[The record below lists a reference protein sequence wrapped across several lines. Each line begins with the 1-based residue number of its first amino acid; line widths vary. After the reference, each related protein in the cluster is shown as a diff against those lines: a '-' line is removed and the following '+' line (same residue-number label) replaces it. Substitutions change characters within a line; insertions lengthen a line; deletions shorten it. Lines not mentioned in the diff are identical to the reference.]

1 MKRRP
6 GPRAQRLGKACPA
19 GTTRAVFGVLHP
31 FLLWG
36 IAAIAVPIAIHLLL
50 RQRPRPRPWAAMR
63 WLRAAMQRAQRR
75 FRLTNL
81 LLLIMRCLIIAL
93 LACAVARPNWS
104 VLGRGGQLVL
114 VIDQTASMGAR
125 GDDAGPLAAVAAAL
139 TQADLP
145 GRVRV
150 IAVADQVRVVADGG
164 AEEARAAVQRLSAL
178 PFPGGLDLDSAR
190 GTRTGTANSSGLLTH
205 MNAGADVVLIS
216 DFQQDDGS
224 SLATFLHDHVHSV
237 RRWAV
242 GNATANAAIIGL
254 EEIPDPLPN
263 ESSEAL
269 LHLAGQHQAGIR
281 LAVNGGPASEAGRGN
296 RFAIPPL
303 EPGDHRLVVSIDDG
317 GLTYDD
323 RLEIPLKVRGPV
335 PVVIAVDHADYLA
348 ASLLADTRN
357 FAPSTGHQSQILP
370 TQLAAEALP
379 PRGLVAL
386 RGRSGDGERLARWVQ
401 AGGVLWAPL
410 SVLEED
416 PALQPLLAGLDL
428 GETGNGGPFVSGMR
442 DLDEVFALAALANVP
457 TVTTLPAQA
466 EVVLRAGVT
475 PVVIALHVGRGRVI
489 VETAPLSQDPAF
501 TARGATPLW
510 VRRVARRLTAS
521 ADIPQWWE
529 AGRPVP
535 ANVTDATDSTAAT
548 DASEASAAITLRRA
562 GLAMVIQPGTPLI
575 AEPGAYSL
583 GDGRGNDR
591 YVIVTANREE
601 ARIDRAPPPGAARTL
616 TEALPAAT
624 GADWGLPLLLAAL
637 ALLLGEGAFA
647 AWAGRQ
653 YAAPAAAVGAAIAA
667 KDAA

>member
-1 MKRRP
+1 M
-6 GPRAQRLGKACPA
+6 
-19 GTTRAVFGVLHP
+19 FGVLHP

-36 IAAIAVPIAIHLLL
+36 TAAIAVPIAIHLLL

-93 LACAVARPNWS
+93 LACAVARPSWS
-104 VLGRGGQLVL
+104 VLGRGGELIL
-114 VIDQTASMGAR
+114 VIDQSASMGAR
-125 GDDAGPLAAVAAAL
+125 GDDAGPLAAVSAAL
-139 TQADLP
+139 AQADLP
-145 GRVRV
+145 ARVRV
-150 IAVADQVRVVADGG
+150 IAVADQVRIVADGG

-178 PFPGGLDLDSAR
+178 PFPGGLDLDSAQ
-190 GTRTGTANSSGLLTH
+190 GTRSGSIRSEGLLTH
-205 MNAGADVVLIS
+205 MQASADVVLIS

-224 SLATFLHDHVHSV
+224 SLATFLQDHVNSV

-242 GNATANAAIIGL
+242 GNATANVAIIGL
-254 EEIPDPLPN
+254 EGIPDPLPN

-269 LHLAGQHQAGIR
+269 LQLAGQHQGSIR
-281 LAVNGGPASEAGRGN
+281 LAINGGPASEAGRGN

-303 EPGDHRLVVSIDDG
+303 EPGDHRLVVTIDDG

-357 FAPSTGHQSQILP
+357 FAPSTGHQPQILP

-410 SVLEED
+410 TVLQED
-416 PALQPLLAGLDL
+416 PALQPLLAGLEL
-428 GETGNGGPFVSGMR
+428 GDANNGGPFVSGMR
-442 DLDEVFALAALANVP
+442 DLDEVFALAALATVP
-457 TVTTLPAQA
+457 AVNALPAQA
-466 EVVLRAGVT
+466 DILLRAGTT
-475 PVVIALHVGRGRVI
+475 PVVIALRAGRGRII
-489 VETAPLSQDPAF
+489 VETAPLSQDPSF

-535 ANVTDATDSTAAT
+535 TDST
-548 DASEASAAITLRRA
+548 DISPASDTSDTSDLSDAITLRRA
-562 GLAMVIQPGTPLI
+562 GLAIVVQPGKLLI
-575 AEPGAYSL
+575 VEPGAYRAS
-583 GDGRGNDR
+583 DGRGNER
-591 YVIVTANREE
+591 NIIVTANRDE

-653 YAAPAAAVGAAIAA
+653 YAAPAAATSTSAAA
-667 KDAA
+667 KDVA

>member
-1 MKRRP
+1 
-6 GPRAQRLGKACPA
+6 
-19 GTTRAVFGVLHP
+19 
-31 FLLWG
+31 
-36 IAAIAVPIAIHLLL
+36 
-50 RQRPRPRPWAAMR
+50 MR

-93 LACAVARPNWS
+93 LACALARPSWS

-125 GDDAGPLAAVAAAL
+125 GDDAGPLAAVTAAL
-139 TQADLP
+139 AGADLP

-164 AEEARAAVQRLSAL
+164 ADEARAGLQRLSAL
-178 PFPGGLDLDSAR
+178 PFPGGLDLDSAS
-190 GTRTGTANSSGLLTH
+190 GTRRGGGLLTH
-205 MNAGADVVLIS
+205 MDAGADVVLIS

-224 SLATFLHDHVHSV
+224 SLAAFLHDHVHSV

-242 GNATANAAIIGL
+242 GDATANAAIIGL
-254 EEIPDPLPN
+254 EGIPDPLPN

-269 LHLAGQHQAGIR
+269 LQLAGQHLAGIR
-281 LAVNGGPASEAGRGN
+281 LAVNGGPASEAGRGK

-303 EPGDHRLVVSIDDG
+303 EAGDHRLVVSIDDG

-323 RLEIPLKVRGPV
+323 RLEILLKVRGPV

-357 FAPSTGHQSQILP
+357 FAPSTGHQAQILP
-370 TQLAAEALP
+370 TQLAGEALP
-379 PRGLVAL
+379 AHGLVAL

-410 SVLEED
+410 HVLQED
-416 PALQPLLAGLDL
+416 PALQPLLAGLEL
-428 GETGNGGPFVSGMR
+428 GEASSGGPFVSGMR
-442 DLDEVFALAALANVP
+442 DLDEVFALAALASVP
-457 TVTTLPAQA
+457 TVSALPAQA
-466 EVVLRAGVT
+466 KVLLRAGTT
-475 PVVIALHVGRGRVI
+475 PVVIALPAGRGRIV

-510 VRRVARRLTAS
+510 VRRVARRLTAQ

-535 ANVTDATDSTAAT
+535 ADAADAT
-548 DASEASAAITLRRA
+548 TLRRA
-562 GLAMVIQPGTPLI
+562 GLAIVVQAGIPLI
-575 AEPGAYSL
+575 VEPGAYSL
-583 GDGRGNDR
+583 SDRGGDGRH
-591 YVIVTANREE
+591 VIVTANRDE
-601 ARIDRAPPPGAARTL
+601 ARIDRAPPPGAGRTL

-653 YAAPAAAVGAAIAA
+653 YAAPAAPVSGSASA